1 MTVSTSIKKNKT
13 RYYLYATLFIS
24 LTLFTQNVF
33 AQTEVEPWGNITGI
47 RVDGQLMEFETSL
60 QVINNDWSQVRA
72 TAQERQQPKFI
83 RDGNKQTITTR
94 IDSFYFKEDVI
105 ENIQQH
111 EAKVVVGFTS
121 KKTTDAFRLY
131 YCIKLPSQY
140 YKDGSIEITDNN
152 QNKKNK
158 YTLSSVE
165 KNLQTTAT
173 VISCISSLRQLQIAF
188 DSAASVIIKKQSNGN
203 IGLYIALQNGAI
215 QNGEEGEKSFTVK
228 ASGTVDKEPV
238 TLTLNTKNAGDLF
251 AGFGGNFRLQNP
263 KLDPQVID
271 YCLNN
276 MRVAFA
282 RVEMPWMFWQPVEN
296 SNPIDSAKAGKLH
309 PHEKESMEMA
319 QRLSKKNIPIIL
331 SAWFPPKWAV
341 VGELHF
347 RHQPGEPWGNPL
359 DSTKANEIYKS
370 ITDYILYLKDAYGV
384 DVKLFSFNES
394 DLGINV
400 RQTGEEHAA
409 LIKGLGAYFETHG
422 LKTKMLLG
430 DNSDATTYSFIYPA
444 MHDAATHKYIG
455 AISFHSWRGWDTETL
470 QKWRDA
476 ATQMRLPLIVGEG
489 SIDAAAWNYPQI
501 FQEQIYALKE
511 INLYTRLM
519 AICQPLSIL
528 QWQLTADYS
537 PLKGGGIFGDN
548 ESLQPTQRFW
558 NLKQLASVPE
568 NLYAMPVTTDASFIS
583 CAAQGDNRRN
593 IYAVHIV
600 NNGAERM
607 VTLKGLPHAVKKL
620 SIHTTSKNKNM
631 KEQKPVAV
639 VNGEAKFKID
649 AVSYTTAVSE

>member
-1 MTVSTSIKKNKT
+1 MTVVTSIKKNKT
-13 RYYLYATLFIS
+13 RYYLCAILFIS
-24 LTLFTQNVF
+24 FNFFTQNLF
-33 AQTEVEPWGNITGI
+33 PQTEVEPWGNITGI

-60 QVINNDWSQVRA
+60 QVINNNWSQIRA

-83 RDGNKQTITTR
+83 REGNKQTITTN

-105 ENIQQH
+105 ENIPQH
-111 EAKVVVGFTS
+111 EAKVIVRFTS
-121 KKTTDAFRLY
+121 KKTTDSSQLY
-131 YCIKLPSQY
+131 FCIQLPSKY
-140 YKDGSIEITDNN
+140 YNDGNIEVASN
-152 QNKKNK
+152 QNKKYK
-158 YTLSSVE
+158 YNLSALKE
-165 KNLQTTAT
+165 NIEIPAT
-173 VISCISSLRQLQIAF
+173 VINCISSLRQLQIAF
-188 DSAASVIIKKQSNGN
+188 DSAASIIIKKQPNGN
-203 IGLYIALQNGAI
+203 IGLYIALQNGSI
-215 QNGEEGEKSFTVK
+215 QNGEEGEKIFTLK
-228 ASGTVDKEPV
+228 ASGTVDKKPV
-238 TLTLNTKNAGDLF
+238 TLILNTKNTGDLF
-251 AGFGGNFRLQNP
+251 AGFGGNFRLQNS

-276 MRVAFA
+276 MRVAYA
-282 RVEMPWMFWQPVEN
+282 RVEMPWMLWQPVEN

-309 PHEKESMEMA
+309 PHVKESMEMV
-319 QRLSKKNIPIIL
+319 QRLSKMNIPIIL

-347 RHQPGEPWGNPL
+347 RHKEGEEWGNPI

-370 ITDYILYLKDAYGV
+370 IADYILYLKDAYNV

-394 DLGINV
+394 DLGINI

-444 MHDAATHKYIG
+444 IHDTATHRYIG

-476 ATQMRLPLIVGEG
+476 ATQMHLPLFIGEG

-519 AICQPLSIL
+519 AVCQPLSIL

-548 ESLQPTQRFW
+548 DSLQPTQRFW

-568 NLYAMPVTTDASFIS
+568 NLYAMPVTTDAPLIS
-583 CAAQGDNRRN
+583 CAAQGNNERN
-593 IYAVHIV
+593 AYAIHIV

-607 VTLKGLPHAVKKL
+607 VTLKGLPSAVKKIL
-620 SIHTTSKNKNM
+620 IHTTSKNKNM
-631 KEQKPVAV
+631 EEEKPVVV

-649 AVSYTTAVSE
+649 AVSYTTTVSE